1 MLWKSA
7 AGERRATFV
16 AGSPLHRAT
25 GVMMSELDD
34 LPSWAGRSTEEV
46 QLPTGPPDEV
56 PTAEEAALNAEEV
69 VPDPPAMPAEN
80 QPEIAAPTAADQA
93 PPAPPSPPAITPD
106 PPVEA
111 AAPAEKP
118 VLAAQAPPAEPA
130 VVQPAEPAAMPP
142 AAPAVVQ
149 QAAPAAMAQAPA
161 EPIVAQQAAPVIT
174 DPQPTAVAQPMDLS
188 RKRSRLR
195 PILLGLLGL
204 AVIGGAAAV
213 GYGLASRDGD
223 STEAS
228 GAAASEEPASPEAT
242 ADDAATDGD
251 TTDTDAATA
260 TDTDTG
266 TETDDAT
273 TATDGD
279 GADAEG
285 AGGEDGTETVT
296 VEVDPAEGEDADA
309 DAGTDEAGDGDGAL
323 NDGDRQAVF
332 RDGMVYLSGAV
343 PSEEVGAAIVAKAEA
358 VVGPGNVVNE
368 YTIDPTTT
376 IEPGSSA
383 PLFVEDVVLFQFNS
397 VEVAS
402 PFLPILDLGTLLL
415 RQNPQAT
422 ITVVTRT
429 DAVGSA
435 EVNLEVARQ
444 RAQAVVN
451 YWLGQ
456 GVNADQIIADPRGEE
471 GASEEDDPETA
482 ALQRRAEFIITGLL
496 D

>member
-1 MLWKSA
+1 
-7 AGERRATFV
+7 
-16 AGSPLHRAT
+16 
-25 GVMMSELDD
+25 
-34 LPSWAGRSTEEV
+34 
-46 QLPTGPPDEV
+46 
-56 PTAEEAALNAEEV
+56 
-69 VPDPPAMPAEN
+69 
-80 QPEIAAPTAADQA
+80 
-93 PPAPPSPPAITPD
+93 
-106 PPVEA
+106 
-111 AAPAEKP
+111 
-118 VLAAQAPPAEPA
+118 
-130 VVQPAEPAAMPP
+130 
-142 AAPAVVQ
+142 
-149 QAAPAAMAQAPA
+149 
-161 EPIVAQQAAPVIT
+161 
-174 DPQPTAVAQPMDLS
+174 
-188 RKRSRLR
+188 
-195 PILLGLLGL
+195 
-204 AVIGGAAAV
+204 GAAAV

-228 GAAASEEPASPEAT
+228 GAAASEEPASPDAT
-242 ADDAATDGD
+242 ADDATADGD
-251 TTDTDAATA
+251 TTDDAATA
-260 TDTDTG
+260 TDTDEG
-266 TETDDAT
+266 TETDDAA
-273 TATDGD
+273 TAADGD
-279 GADAEG
+279 AADANAEG
-285 AGGEDGTETVT
+285 TSEDGTETVT

-309 DAGTDEAGDGDGAL
+309 DADAGTDDAGDADGAL

-332 RDGMVYLSGAV
+332 RDGKVYLSGAV

-358 VVGPGNVVNE
+358 VVGPGNVINE

-376 IEPGSSA
+376 IQPGSSA
-383 PLFVEDVVLFQFNS
+383 PLFVEDVVLFEFNS

-415 RQNPQAT
+415 RQNPQAS